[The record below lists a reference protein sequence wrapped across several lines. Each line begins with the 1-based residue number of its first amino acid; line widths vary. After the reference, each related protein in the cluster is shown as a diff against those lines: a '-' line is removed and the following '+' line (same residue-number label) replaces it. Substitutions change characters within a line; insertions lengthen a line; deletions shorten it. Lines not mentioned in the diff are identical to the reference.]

1 MILVLSIVITIAT
14 LSYVAT
20 NLYLL
25 WRASDARRQIE
36 EKKETP
42 NQFYNVEAF
51 KKLAGIIP
59 HDKEKA
65 AFNSTNIKL
74 NEGIID
80 EISNTDY
87 ENDPLS
93 SLPISRISKEAKSK
107 IAEIVKED
115 IRINFDNTLKQ

>member
-74 NEGIID
+74 NEGILD
-80 EISNTDY
+80 AISNTDY
-87 ENDPLS
+87 ENDIS
-93 SLPISRISKEAKSK
+93 SLPINRISKEAKSK

-115 IRINFDNTLKQ
+115 IGINVDNKLKQ